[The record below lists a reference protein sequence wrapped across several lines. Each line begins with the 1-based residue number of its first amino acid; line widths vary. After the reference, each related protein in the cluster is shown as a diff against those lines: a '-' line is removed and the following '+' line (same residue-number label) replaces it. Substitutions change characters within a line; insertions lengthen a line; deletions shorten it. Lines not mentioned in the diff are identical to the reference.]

1 MEEHQDMPGVVEA
14 IDTFETLYRTHHA
27 DMVRL
32 SYLITGSTHVAE
44 EVVHDSFLAIRSRWD
59 SIRAPRAYLRQT
71 VVNRSRSHLRRL
83 RVERETPIE
92 PQPVVLP
99 DELDE
104 TWHLIQRLPVKRR
117 TALVLRYYLD
127 LSIEDIAEAMEVR
140 PGTVKSLLHRG
151 RETLRKQLS

>member
-1 MEEHQDMPGVVEA
+1 MPGVVEA
-14 IDTFETLYRTHHA
+14 VDTFETLYRTQHA
-27 DMVRL
+27 DLVRL
-32 SYLITGSTHVAE
+32 SYLITGSAHVAE

-59 SIRAPRAYLRQT
+59 SIRVPRAYLRRT

-83 RVERETPIE
+83 RVEREAPID
-92 PQPVVLP
+92 PQPVVIP
-99 DELDE
+99 GDLDE
-104 TWHLIQRLPVKRR
+104 TWQLIQRLPAKRR

-127 LSIEDIAEAMEVR
+127 LSIDDIAEAMDIR